1 MAKIKSL
8 DELRKEIENEKKVKI
23 EKNEIKEIKEL
34 RDEKDK
40 KETNKIK
47 KDNVDKSFNDEL
59 KEEIAKKV
67 SGDTK
72 ISLKAVKVVMKLL
85 EEGNTIP
92 FIARY
97 RKEMTG
103 SLDDV
108 SLRNLEE
115 SLKKITNLY
124 TRKEE
129 VLRLIEESGNLTDE
143 IEKEIHMA
151 DTLARVEDI
160 YRPFKSK
167 RKTRGSEAKRKGLE
181 GLSKYIFKQD
191 KTISEI
197 EKEANK
203 YLNEEVKDIEE
214 AISGAS
220 DIIAENISNDI
231 NIREKLRKHYW
242 KNGVIKSTKKDKAE
256 DEEEIYKNYYEFSE
270 NILNIPSH
278 RILAILRGERENIL
292 NVKIEVD
299 DALDVLIRSVII
311 KESKI
316 KELLTNILKDSLDRL
331 IHPSIE
337 REIKTDLKEKADKVA
352 IDVFKENLKSL
363 LITPPFKNV
372 KILGMDPGFR
382 TGCKLAVIDES
393 GKVLDYGV
401 IYPVPPK
408 MKLEESRKILLDLI
422 DKWNIDII
430 SIGNGTA
437 SRETESFVVDTIKGK
452 NVKYIITSEAGASV
466 YSASKVGE
474 EEFPD
479 LDVTIRGAISIAR
492 RIGDP
497 MAEFVKID
505 PKSIGV
511 GQYQHDVDQKML
523 GESLE
528 NAVEDIVN
536 KVGVDVNTATYSLLT
551 YISGLTKKTAQNIVK
566 FREENGKFKKREE
579 LKKVSGIGDVSY
591 NQSVGFLRIY
601 EGKDILDSTGIHPE
615 SYNILN
621 NLLEKYSLKK
631 EDIKD
636 EKLRNKFIEKIEKS
650 KKEIVDEYKVGLP
663 TIEDIIIELKKPG
676 RDIRDEA
683 PKPILRE
690 DILSFEDIQIGQ
702 KLKGTVRN
710 VTAFGAFVDIGIKN
724 DGLVHISE
732 LSNKFIKD
740 PNDVVKVGDIVDV
753 KVIDKNDKTQKVSL
767 SMKKD

>member
-8 DELRKEIENEKKVKI
+8 DELRKEIENEKK
-23 EKNEIKEIKEL
+23 EKKEIKEIKEVKKTK
-34 RDEKDK
+34 DVNDK
-40 KETNKIK
+40 KEIK
-47 KDNVDKSFNDEL
+47 KEDIEKAFSNEL
-59 KEEIAKKV
+59 KDEIAKKV
-67 SGDTK
+67 SSDTE

-129 VLRLIEESGNLTDE
+129 ALRLIEESGNLTDE

-181 GLSKYIFKQD
+181 GFSKYIFKQD

-203 YLNEEVKDIEE
+203 YLNEEVESIED

-220 DIIAENISNDI
+220 DIIAEDISNDI
-231 NIREKLRKHYW
+231 NIREKLRKFYW

-256 DEEEIYKNYYEFSE
+256 DESEIYKNYYEFSE

-292 NVKIEVD
+292 NVKVEVD
-299 DALDVLIRSVII
+299 NALDILIRSVII

-331 IHPSIE
+331 IHPSLE

-372 KILGMDPGFR
+372 RILGMDPGFR

-408 MKLEESRKILLDLI
+408 MKLEESKKILLDLI
-422 DKWNIDII
+422 DKWNVDII

-551 YISGLTKKTAQNIVK
+551 YISGLTKKTAKNIVK

-591 NQSVGFLRIY
+591 NQSIGFLRIY

-636 EKLRNKFIEKIEKS
+636 EKLRNEFIEKIEKN

-740 PNDVVKVGDIVDV
+740 PNDVVKVGDVVDV